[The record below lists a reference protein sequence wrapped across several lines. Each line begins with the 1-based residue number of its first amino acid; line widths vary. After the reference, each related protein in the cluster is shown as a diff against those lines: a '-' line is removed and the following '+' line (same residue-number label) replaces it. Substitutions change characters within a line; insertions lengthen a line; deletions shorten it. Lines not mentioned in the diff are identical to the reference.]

1 MRLKKAHLW
10 SVARVLLAVVL
21 LGIVFKYMIPVRDTV
36 YLKDGRRISGTFV
49 NSGKGF
55 VAIRTKKGTAA
66 IVMPVEEIATKDGR
80 LRIARGF
87 IPLLREMSLGM
98 YLVGFVMLGW
108 IPWLASL
115 RWKRLLGAQGIAIG
129 FWRALELTYLGLFCN
144 NFMPGLT
151 GGDVVKAYYASKLT
165 STKKTNAVVTV
176 FLDRLIGLVMLGAVA
191 GTAVCVTLVFPVGPR
206 SSAYTTAS
214 YLVAAF
220 MACSI
225 AAVATFFSR
234 RARTLGTRLLKSLP
248 GHNRLRA
255 MRVVDRFVGII
266 KRIDAAVFL
275 YRHKKAV
282 LLSAA
287 GISVM
292 AHTSAITAIYFFARA
307 LHVEKAALI
316 SCFVAV
322 PVAFIVS
329 SIPIAPA
336 GWGIG
341 EIAFKTLFA
350 AVGVAAT
357 AAVTISVV
365 YRLSQA
371 IWTLP
376 GGVTLML
383 QKDRPTV
390 EEVEKEMT
398 GEAPGSG
405 NAVEGY

>member
-1 MRLKKAHLW
+1 MRIKKAHLW
-10 SVARVLLAVVL
+10 AAARVLLAVTL
-21 LGIVFKYMIPVRDTV
+21 LGIIFKYMIPVSDTV
-36 YLKDGRRISGTFV
+36 YLKDGSHISGTFV
-49 NSGKGF
+49 DFGEG
-55 VAIRTKKGTAA
+55 VVGIITEKGTDP
-66 IVMPVEEIATKDGR
+66 IVIPVGEIATKDGE
-80 LRIARGF
+80 LRTARGF
-87 IPLLREMSLGM
+87 IPLLREMTLGA
-98 YLVGFVMLGW
+98 YLVGLVMLGW

-115 RWKRLLGAQGIAIG
+115 RWKSLLGAQGIRIG
-129 FWRALELTYLGLFCN
+129 FWRTLELTYLGLFCN

-191 GTAVCVTLVFPVGPR
+191 GAAVCVTLVFPVGPR
-206 SSAYTTAS
+206 SRAYTTAS

-225 AAVATFFSR
+225 AAVAVFFSR
-234 RARTLGTRLLKSLP
+234 RARAVGSRLLKALP
-248 GHNRLRA
+248 GHDRLRA
-255 MRVVDRFVGII
+255 MHVVDRVVGII

-275 YRHKKAV
+275 YRHKKTV
-282 LLSAA
+282 LLFAA

-292 AHTSAITAIYFFARA
+292 AHTSAITAVYFFARA
-307 LHVEKAALI
+307 LHVEEAALI

-329 SIPIAPA
+329 SIPVAPA

-350 AVGVAAT
+350 TVGVAAT

-371 IWTLP
+371 LCTLP
-376 GGVTLML
+376 GGVVLML
-383 QKDRPTV
+383 QRDRPTV
-390 EEVEKEMT
+390 EEVEKEMA
-398 GEAPGSG
+398 GDAPESDS
-405 NAVEGY
+405 AVEGH